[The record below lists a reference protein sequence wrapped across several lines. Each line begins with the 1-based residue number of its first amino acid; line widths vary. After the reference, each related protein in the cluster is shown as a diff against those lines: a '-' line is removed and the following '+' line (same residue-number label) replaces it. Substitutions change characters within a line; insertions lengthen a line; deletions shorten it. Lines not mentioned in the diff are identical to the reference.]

1 MNPQF
6 RRLNLA
12 LVCFTVSICVLSS
25 CTVHEKPPLVTAPQM
40 PTSPQTLPSAG
51 AVATEEEKPTV
62 NETAVTAL
70 NSGQLI
76 PSYSLFGGKTRSN
89 ATAKSISHTRDY
101 FEQWTKRRAPYISPA
116 VPRSAL
122 FAENSQKTSQNSDAN
137 RPLKRF

>member
-76 PSYSLFGGKTRSN
+76 PSYSLFGGQNAVQCDGKIYFSYARLLRTMDKKMGAVHLPCRSPLRFVRR
-89 ATAKSISHTRDY
+89 K
-101 FEQWTKRRAPYISPA
+101 FTKNFSK
-116 VPRSAL
+116 
-122 FAENSQKTSQNSDAN
+122 F
-137 RPLKRF
+137 